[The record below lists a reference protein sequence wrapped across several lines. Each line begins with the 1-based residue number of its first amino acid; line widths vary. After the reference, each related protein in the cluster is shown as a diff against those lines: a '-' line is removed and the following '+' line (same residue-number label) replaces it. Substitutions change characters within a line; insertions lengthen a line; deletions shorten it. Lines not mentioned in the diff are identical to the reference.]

1 MALNKQVAAI
11 QFGRGVQSK
20 KTDITLEPGE
30 LEILENGIFD
40 KLGHIA
46 KRKGYSEE
54 AFTSSY
60 GKTQASFQFKNS
72 MYAITTA
79 GNVYRLSPTNPSV
92 SLAIGKDDLG
102 MYAPFHTET
111 FTASGAS
118 SVHHQENPH
127 VALSTNGTTLA
138 VVYTE
143 ADYDYTNNVVNY
155 GYRWVAID
163 VSTMK
168 VIDTGS
174 GRTADALARYT
185 YRGRVKVVAIS
196 TSTTSFAVYWEYN
209 DNGTY
214 QLRRGIIIPNFT
226 PFSTMVNTTF
236 GNSGHLISD
245 NYNQTPAQQSFDV
258 CETATPG
265 STHVAYYRTA
275 GGSHSIRYVKD
286 NAPFVLE
293 KTVSGSGPD
302 GSPTFSLTSS
312 MPQLDL
318 DHATDFNGGLSGT
331 APVSPLAIGRSAL
344 GAERVYIG
352 YATDSSNT
360 IRVYLFP
367 EGVASST
374 ALTSSASY
382 AGAYFKPHGFVDYRP
397 DAQSA
402 TTDYVAFVY
411 ETGDASNSFVQRARW
426 ISDPSGSPAITAAKE
441 IAAGRHSVGPFSF
454 TTGSDT
460 LKHTVFGVGDMY
472 TSDTEFGSIAYA
484 NGDESQWTGVSAVG
498 AFKYEH
504 STASCRTVTG
514 TDVAYSAFPKASNI
528 NTFPDGSGGS
538 TVATNSNINIVK
550 FTPGIPAWGVRYA
563 SLGKSVFFTVGNA
576 VYRDSSGN
584 DLDIL
589 GMPKPVIVST
599 AASSG
604 GSLDEATYQYK
615 AVFEKEDAQGN
626 IYRSEPSD
634 AASISTT
641 SSNKT
646 VTVKVNNMHSAMP
659 GGAYQCV
666 LYRTEGGGDVFHKV
680 QTVSA
685 SAASGLTIDF
695 TDDIADSS
703 VLAGAFLYTEG
714 GELPNTR
721 CPASFYVEEHRN
733 RLFVISENNRIF
745 FSKEYQEGFGVS
757 FTDTFFVPLDGLDDD
772 EPTALG
778 SAGGTIY
785 LFREN
790 STWALSGDGPD
801 KAGTGQYYTPQL
813 VSNSIGALKGSPT
826 LFTDEGLFFQ
836 SAKGIFLVGS
846 GGITYVGSPV
856 EDILGTSRI
865 IDMIQDQET
874 STIRFI
880 TDSNVIAYNYNA
892 KQWSNYTFST
902 LSSNKIVGSGNTDN
916 DIYLTTN
923 NNVLWK
929 ESGYKLDTTYL
940 PLKLKT
946 GWISFNSIQGFGRV
960 YRFALLGKSKD
971 KHVLT
976 VKVYYDYDDDSTAD
990 TYTFTTAS
998 ADDAVLQ
1005 FRAHLSKQK
1014 CEAIKFEIYDADNSA
1029 STGDGFVIESIAL
1042 EVGIKK
1048 GIFRTT
1054 ESNTIGAS

>member
-1 MALNKQVAAI
+1 
-11 QFGRGVQSK
+11 
-20 KTDITLEPGE
+20 
-30 LEILENGIFD
+30 
-40 KLGHIA
+40 
-46 KRKGYSEE
+46 
-54 AFTSSY
+54 
-60 GKTQASFQFKNS
+60 
-72 MYAITTA
+72 
-79 GNVYRLSPTNPSV
+79 
-92 SLAIGKDDLG
+92 
-102 MYAPFHTET
+102 
-111 FTASGAS
+111 
-118 SVHHQENPH
+118 
-127 VALSTNGTTLA
+127 
-138 VVYTE
+138 
-143 ADYDYTNNVVNY
+143 
-155 GYRWVAID
+155 
-163 VSTMK
+163 MK

-174 GRTADALARYT
+174 GKTADALARYT

-209 DNGTY
+209 DSGTY
-214 QLRRGIIIPNFT
+214 ELRRGIIIPNFT

-275 GGSHSIRYVKD
+275 GGSHSVRYVKD

-302 GSPTFSLTSS
+302 GSPTYSVTSS

-318 DHATDFNGGLSGT
+318 DHATDFNGGLAGT

-352 YATDSSNT
+352 YATDSPST
-360 IRVYLFP
+360 TRVYLFP
-367 EGVASST
+367 EGAASST
-374 ALTSSASY
+374 ALTATNSCT
-382 AGAYFKPHGFVDYRP
+382 GAFFKPHGFIDHRWLPGTLSDY
-397 DAQSA
+397 DIVS
-402 TTDYVAFVY
+402 FVY
-411 ETGDASNSFVQRARW
+411 ETGGTGVAFEQKNRW
-426 ISDPSGSPAITAAKE
+426 ISDPAGTPALTSTSKV
-441 IAAGRHSVGPFSF
+441 IANGRHSVGPFNF
-454 TTGSDT
+454 TTGSDS
-460 LKHTVFGVGDMY
+460 LRHTVFGMGDMY
-472 TSDTEFGSIAYA
+472 TADTEFGSIAYA
-484 NGDESQWTGVSAVG
+484 NGDSAQWTGVSAVG
-498 AFKYEH
+498 SFKYEH
-504 STASCRTVTG
+504 SVAPCRTVSG
-514 TDVAYSAFPKASNI
+514 TNVAYSAFPKASNI

-589 GMPKPVIVST
+589 GMPKPVVVST

-604 GSLDEATYQYK
+604 GSLDEAAYQYK

-666 LYRTEGGGDVFHKV
+666 LYRTEGGGNIFHKA

-685 SAASGLTIDF
+685 SAASGLTVDF

-733 RLFVISENNRIF
+733 RLFVISEDNRIF

-790 STWALSGDGPD
+790 SIWALSGDGPD
-801 KAGTGQYYTPQL
+801 KTGSGNYYTPQL

-826 LFTDEGLFFQ
+826 IFTNEGLFFQ
-836 SAKGIFLVGS
+836 SSKGIFLVGS

-856 EDILGTSRI
+856 EDVLGTSRI
-865 IDMIQDQET
+865 IDMIQDQAT

-880 TDSNVIAYNYNA
+880 TDSNVIAYNYST
-892 KQWSNYTFST
+892 KQWANYTFST
-902 LSSNKIVGSGNTDN
+902 LGSNKIVGAGNADGN
-916 DIYLTTN
+916 IYLTTN
-923 NNVLWK
+923 DNKLWK
-929 ESGYKLDTTYL
+929 ESGYKLGTTYL
-940 PLKLKT
+940 PLSLKT
-946 GWISFNSIQGFGRV
+946 GWISFNEIQGFGRV

-971 KHVLT
+971 KHTLT
-976 VKVYYDYDDDSTAD
+976 VKVYYNYDDDSTPD
-990 TYTFTTAS
+990 IYTFTTTS

-1005 FRAHLSKQK
+1005 FRAHMKQQK
-1014 CEAIKFEIYDADNSA
+1014 CEAVKFEIYDADNSA

-1042 EVGIKK
+1042 EIGTKK
-1048 GIFRTT
+1048 GIFRTS
-1054 ESNTIGAS
+1054 ESNTIGAN